1 MEDERENGS
10 GRDTKRLI
18 GLIGGP
24 ALAVILLVFT
34 DLQPGSPLVTR
45 CAAVAVWMATWWIT
59 EAIPIAAT
67 ALLPV
72 AMFPL
77 LGIMSGKATA
87 GTYFNNVIL
96 LFIGGFIIA
105 LAMERW
111 DLHRRIA
118 LRIIL
123 LIGISPHRIILG
135 FMVATF
141 FLSMWISNTATTM
154 MMVPMAM
161 AIIVKMKDTYGPE
174 KVHRIAVGLLIA
186 VAYAASIGGTATLI
200 GTPPNLAFARILTI
214 TFPHAPDI
222 SFSQWM
228 IFALPMA
235 VIFLVVTWLLLTKVF
250 VGKAAG
256 LETDSSIFREELA
269 QLGPLRYEEKII
281 LVAFGL
287 VAFLW
292 LFRQNIALG
301 AFTIPGWSH
310 LFPQPKFIDDGT
322 VAICVSLLLFLIPSK
337 QRSGGPRVRLMDWKT
352 ATRLHWGIVILFGGG
367 FALAAGFE
375 QSGLA
380 AYLGNQL
387 AGLKQLPPLLI
398 VVAVCALLTF
408 LTEVTSNTA
417 TTQIFLPILAALA
430 AAITINPLLLMIPAT
445 LSASCAFM
453 LPVATPPNA
462 IVFGTG
468 EVRMQDMVRV
478 GIIMN
483 MIGIILITAT
493 IYLLGVHV
501 FGIDLSAM
509 PAWAQ

>member
-1 MEDERENGS
+1 MEDERENEV

-18 GLIGGP
+18 GLVAGP
-24 ALAVILLVFT
+24 VLAVLLLAFT
-34 DLQPGSPLVTR
+34 DLQPGSPAVTR

-72 AMFPL
+72 ALFPL
-77 LGIMSGKATA
+77 LGVLSGKATA
-87 GTYFNNVIL
+87 SAYFNNVIL

-135 FMVATF
+135 FMAATF

-161 AIIVKMKDTYGPE
+161 AIIVKMQESFGRE
-174 KVHRIAVGLLIA
+174 KVHKIGIGLLIGL
-186 VAYAASIGGTATLI
+186 AYAASIGGTATLI

-214 TFPHAPDI
+214 TFPDAPDI
-222 SFSQWM
+222 SFTQWM
-228 IFALPMA
+228 IFALPLA
-235 VIFLVVTWLLLTKVF
+235 VLFMVITWLLLTKIF
-250 VGKAAG
+250 VGKAEG
-256 LETDSSIFREELA
+256 LTTDPTIFREELER
-269 QLGPLRYEEKII
+269 LGPIRYEEKII
-281 LVAFGL
+281 LAAFGL

-292 LFRQNIALG
+292 LFRQSIHLG
-301 AFTIPGWSH
+301 GFTIPGWSQ
-310 LFPQPKFIDDGT
+310 LFPEPKFIDDGT
-322 VAICVSLLLFLIPSK
+322 VAIGVSLLLFIIPSK
-337 QRSGGPRVRLMDWKT
+337 QRNGGRRVRLMDWAT

-367 FALAAGFE
+367 FALAGGFE

-380 AYLGNQL
+380 GYLGDQL
-387 AGLKQLPPLLI
+387 AGLKHLPPLLI
-398 VVAVCALLTF
+398 VVAVCTMLTF

-430 AAITINPLLLMIPAT
+430 SAITVNPLLLMIPAT

-483 MIGIILITAT
+483 LIGIVLITAT

>member
-1 MEDERENGS
+1 MDGEQDNGS
-10 GRDTKRLI
+10 GRDIKRLI
-18 GLIGGP
+18 GLIVGP
-24 ALAVILLVFT
+24 ALAVVLLVFT
-34 DLQPGSPLVTR
+34 DLQPGSPMVTR
-45 CAAVAVWMATWWIT
+45 CAAVAIWMATWWIT

-72 AMFPL
+72 ALFPL
-77 LGIMSGKATA
+77 LGVMSGKATA
-87 GTYFNNVIL
+87 ATYFNNIIL

-111 DLHRRIA
+111 ELHRRIA

-135 FMVATF
+135 FMAATF

-161 AIIVKMKDTYGPE
+161 AIIVKMKENFGAG

-200 GTPPNLAFARILTI
+200 GTPPNLAFAKILTI
-214 TFPHAPDI
+214 TYPDAPDI
-222 SFSQWM
+222 SFTKWM
-228 IFALPMA
+228 IFALPLA
-235 VIFLVVTWLLLTKVF
+235 VVFLIITWLLLSRVF
-250 VGKAAG
+250 VGKSEG
-256 LETDSSIFREELA
+256 LATDSGIFREELA
-269 QLGPLRYEEKII
+269 RLGPIRYEEKIV
-281 LVAFGL
+281 LAAFAL

-292 LFRQNIALG
+292 LFRQNIRLG
-301 AFTIPGWSH
+301 EFVIPGWSD
-310 LFPQPKFIDDGT
+310 LFPEPGYIDDGT
-322 VAICVSLLLFLIPSK
+322 VAIVVALLLFLIPS
-337 QRSGGPRVRLMDWKT
+337 RRREGGRRARLMDWKT

-380 AYLGNQL
+380 AYLGDQL

-398 VVAVCALLTF
+398 VVAVCTMLTF

-430 AAITINPLLLMIPAT
+430 AAITVNPLLLMIPAT

-468 EVRMQDMVRV
+468 EVRIQDMVRV
-478 GIIMN
+478 GIFMN
-483 MIGIILITAT
+483 LIGIILITAT
-493 IYLLGVHV
+493 IYLLGVKV

-509 PAWAQ
+509 PAWAL